1 MRKLGRK
8 ALALSL
14 CLVLGASC
22 LTGCGGKDGG
32 DGKSGDTSTDMNTGL
47 DKEATGDVSI
57 MLWSGDSNYY
67 EDIGHMDWTK
77 DDIKAS
83 NVAQVYAV
91 AKKFNETYPNIKINL
106 YAKRGDPNQVGT
118 ATWDQE
124 IENFKVD
131 HGKYPDIWASTDV
144 PNDIKKGLVA
154 DLSVY
159 KDESSYKAFNE
170 SLMDTLNYY
179 GFQGGLPSYSIP
191 AGIWVN
197 KSLASENNI
206 DIPDIDWDIDEYTDF
221 VQSADG
227 ETFWGDKSTAVSLI
241 ETGTEDINKS
251 ILENGTV
258 NLDSDA
264 VKDMLSY
271 IPEWA
276 ETTVDVA
283 EGAGTLSEEI
293 AKECGHY
300 SWYYFC
306 NNRLLTDSDDPW
318 YLASAADPNANSTVG
333 VVQADDWDV
342 YPRPSTDYCDNTVGI
357 VLDPICLHNYALDDK
372 NAEWSKEEKQQLLV
386 SYTFATYWIGST
398 EAKQAIAEQEWIS
411 GTSYKP
417 AMNDTFPVV
426 TGDAYDEQME
436 IWYSIDAHA
445 IYKDEEKMP
454 GFAKVVELWKD
465 GQTWDY
471 SDKTTPVTITENG
484 EKQSCL
490 YEWENMWDEEVSGA
504 WQTDPDWV
512 DNVKAKLSDWN
523 EAINE
528 DLKSAVTQ
536 LQDALKEYYGFTDDD
551 FKEK

>member
-1 MRKLGRK
+1 MRKLSRK

-14 CLVLGASC
+14 CLILGASC

-32 DGKSGDTSTDMNTGL
+32 DGKSGDTSTDMSTGL
-47 DKEATGDVSI
+47 DKDATGDISI

-67 EDIGHMDWTK
+67 EDIGHMDWTR

-83 NVAQVYAV
+83 NVASVYAV

-221 VQSADG
+221 IQSADG
-227 ETFWGDKSTAVSLI
+227 ETFWGDKSTPVSLI

-333 VVQADDWDV
+333 VVQADEWDV
-342 YPRPSTDYCDNTVGI
+342 YPRPSTEYCGNTVGI

-372 NAEWSKEEKQQLLV
+372 DAEWSDEEKQKLLV
-386 SYTFATYWIGST
+386 SYTFATYWVGST
-398 EAKQAIAEQEWIS
+398 EAKQAIADQEWIS
-411 GTSYKP
+411 GTSYKT

-436 IWYSIDAHA
+436 IWYSIDAHK
-445 IYKDEEKMP
+445 IYQDEEKMP
-454 GFAKVVELWKD
+454 GFAKVVELWKE

-536 LQDALKEYYGFTDDD
+536 LQDSLKEYYGFTDDD
-551 FKEK
+551 FKE